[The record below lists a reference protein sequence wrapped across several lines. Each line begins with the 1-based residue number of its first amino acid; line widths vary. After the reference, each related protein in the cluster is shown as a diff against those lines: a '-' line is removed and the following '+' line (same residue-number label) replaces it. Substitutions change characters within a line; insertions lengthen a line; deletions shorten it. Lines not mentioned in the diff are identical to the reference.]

1 MRTALA
7 PSMKELVGDKLLR
20 HPDPDVKVA
29 LAACISEITRI
40 SAPDTPYDDDQMK
53 VCIIFC
59 ATVSMACQ
67 FSCTLQLTS
76 VSNSAKF
83 CR

>member
-1 MRTALA
+1 MRIALA

-20 HPDPDVKVA
+20 HPDPDVKAA

-53 VCIIFC
+53 VCIIFFD
-59 ATVSMACQ
+59 TVSMACLL
-67 FSCTLQLTS
+67 SCTLQLTS

-83 CR
+83 C

>member
-7 PSMKELVGDKLLR
+7 PCMKELVGDKLLR
-20 HPDPDVKVA
+20 HPDPDVKAA

-53 VCIIFC
+53 VCIFFF
-59 ATVSMACQ
+59 VLQ
-67 FSCTLQLTS
+67 FQWPVCCHALY
-76 VSNSAKF
+76 N
-83 CR
+83 